1 MSINCLFF
9 IWCKHRK
16 LTDIALVGH
25 GEVWISLILRRT
37 LILDIPV
44 AELYT
49 RYMINME
56 IPDPFQT
63 FVAKK
68 YANAKGYVHDF
79 FTGEWSY
86 RCLSCKEDLIGPSRK
101 ILTKIRLFHTRNEC
115 LGGY

>member
-1 MSINCLFF
+1 MQQVSLNSRSTLS
-9 IWCKHRK
+9 KHY
-16 LTDIALVGH
+16 D
-25 GEVWISLILRRT
+25 
-37 LILDIPV
+37 
-44 AELYT
+44 
-49 RYMINME
+49 

-86 RCLSCKEDLIGPSRK
+86 KCACNEMLYAPSRK
-101 ILTKIRLFHTRNEC
+101 IMTKIRLFHTRNEC

>member
-1 MSINCLFF
+1 MLQLALLMTANLIMN
-9 IWCKHRK
+9 KHY
-16 LTDIALVGH
+16 D
-25 GEVWISLILRRT
+25 
-37 LILDIPV
+37 
-44 AELYT
+44 
-49 RYMINME
+49 

-86 RCLSCKEDLIGPSRK
+86 KCACNEMLYAPSRK
-101 ILTKIRLFHTRNEC
+101 IMTKIRLFHTRNEC